1 MLLCAGVTVHPDAA
15 LSEREPEGLD
25 VSAQPPGAAGAQP
38 VSGYLPPNSRS
49 SGLPAQQRAH
59 AQGPEGEH
67 AHVRFHH
74 NMPQMCMKI
83 LPGMKKEPDF
93 HIHQSKHCKSNDL
106 INEVNSEAVNIATL
120 RYHCRNRCARPFQR
134 SCLIIALILL

>member
-38 VSGYLPPNSRS
+38 VSGHLPADSRGG
-49 SGLPAQQRAH
+49 GLPAQQRAH

-67 AHVRFHH
+67 AHVHTRQDV
-74 NMPQMCMKI
+74 PQMCTNI
-83 LPGMKKEPDF
+83 LQDMRKEPAE
-93 HIHQSKHCKSNDL
+93 H
-106 INEVNSEAVNIATL
+106 
-120 RYHCRNRCARPFQR
+120 R
-134 SCLIIALILL
+134 SAALL